1 MWVVDV
7 VSGGL
12 LLLHTCRAT
21 DVLLFGGS
29 SPVVSSPL
37 VACVGFD
44 EWVLTRPV
52 DLSFSN
58 DDNYVTIE
66 LPY

>member
-21 DVLLFGGS
+21 RRAVIWGS
-29 SPVVSSPL
+29 SPVISSPL
-37 VACVGFD
+37 VTGVGFD
-44 EWVLTRPV
+44 ELVLTRPV

-58 DDNYVTIE
+58 DDNFVTIE
-66 LPY
+66 LPC